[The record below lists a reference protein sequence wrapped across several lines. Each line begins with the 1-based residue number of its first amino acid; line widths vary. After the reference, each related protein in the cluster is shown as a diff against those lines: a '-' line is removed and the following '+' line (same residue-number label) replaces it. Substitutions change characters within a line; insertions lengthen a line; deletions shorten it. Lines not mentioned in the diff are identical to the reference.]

1 MNWKIFMGTVIVVYY
16 NKEHLHNEYIKHIS
30 NYKAKQIVQKFFA
43 ETQQGNPGI
52 SLDEII
58 LKFENSSHQS
68 LEEFAKNKHRTAES
82 YRQTYSKF
90 YKEKPK
96 K

>member
-1 MNWKIFMGTVIVVYY
+1 MNWKILLGTSIVIYY
-16 NKEHLHNEYIKHIS
+16 NKEYIRDQYIKKTS
-30 NYKAKQIVQKFFA
+30 NYKAKQIVQKFFT
-43 ETQQGNPGI
+43 ETQQCNPGI
-52 SLDEII
+52 SLDEVI
-58 LKFENSSHQS
+58 LLFENASNDS

-90 YKEKPK
+90 YKKSPK

>member
-1 MNWKIFMGTVIVVYY
+1 MNWKIIIGTFFVFYY
-16 NKEHLHNEYIKHIS
+16 NKDNINNQYIKTKS
-30 NYKAKQIVQKFFA
+30 NHKAKQIVETFFA
-43 ETQQGNPGI
+43 ETQRCNPGI
-52 SLDEII
+52 SLDKVI
-58 LKFENSSHQS
+58 LLFENTSCES

-90 YKEKPK
+90 YKK

>member
-1 MNWKIFMGTVIVVYY
+1 MNWKILLGTFIVVYY
-16 NKEHLHNEYIKHIS
+16 NKENIHNQYIKKTS
-30 NYKAKQIVQKFFA
+30 NYKAKQIVKKFFA
-43 ETQQGNPGI
+43 ETQQCKPEI
-52 SLDEII
+52 SLDEVI
-58 LKFENSSHQS
+58 LLFENSSHKS

-90 YKEKPK
+90 YEENLK